1 MKALTGVLTF
11 LGLAA
16 IVVGLACILLSLR
29 NMADL
34 HVWFGLGMV
43 SGVVGLVLLVLAR
56 LIHGMTS

>member
-11 LGLAA
+11 LGVGA

-34 HVWFGLGMV
+34 NVWFGLGMV